1 VSGHAHHGPPSAPS
15 AVAVT
20 PPATAKAPEISSLKL
35 LATLAIGGAA
45 AGLLVV
51 AVYKAT
57 LPTIEKYE
65 AAKVAGAVREV
76 LKAPARWDTLYL
88 QKGVLTK
95 SPTSGDD
102 RKGLPTA
109 YLGFDAAGKRLG
121 VAVTAA
127 EVTTAVAPTHAPLPE
142 FVPGA
147 PPPATLSA
155 DIWRG
160 IAAENPVLVQM
171 LGMCP
176 TMAVTN
182 VLANGIAMGVATTFV
197 LVGSGLF
204 VSLFRKYIAYE
215 VRITSYILI
224 IATFVTL
231 ADLLLAASFPEISK
245 ALGPFIPLI
254 VANCLL
260 LGRAEA
266 FAAKVG
272 PVRAVADGMG
282 MGIGF
287 TLALM
292 AMSAIRELLGRGSL
306 LGFDILG
313 PRWEPWVFMVLPPG
327 GFFTLGLLLIA
338 AAWIDEGRRRRRAL
352 EAK

>member
-1 VSGHAHHGPPSAPS
+1 VTTTIAP
-15 AVAVT
+15 V
-20 PPATAKAPEISSLKL
+20 PATAPDLIP
-35 LATLAIGGAA
+35 GAWPPA
-45 AGLLVV
+45 A
-51 AVYKAT
+51 
-57 LPTIEKYE
+57 
-65 AAKVAGAVREV
+65 
-76 LKAPARWDTLYL
+76 
-88 QKGVLTK
+88 
-95 SPTSGDD
+95 
-102 RKGLPTA
+102 
-109 YLGFDAAGKRLG
+109 
-121 VAVTAA
+121 
-127 EVTTAVAPTHAPLPE
+127 PE

-147 PPPATLSA
+147 PPPATLWA
-155 DIWRG
+155 DTWRG
-160 IAAENPVLVQM
+160 IAKENPVLVQM

-182 VLANGIAMGVATTFV
+182 VLANGIAMGVATMFV

-204 VSLFRKYIAYE
+204 VSLLRKYIAHE

-287 TLALM
+287 TLSLA

-313 PRWEPWVFMVLPPG
+313 PRWEPWVFMVLPAG
-327 GFFTLGLLLIA
+327 GFFTLGLLLIT
-338 AAWIDEGRRRRRAL
+338 AAWIDELRRKRRL
-352 EAK
+352 VVAK